1 MTQVTS
7 KTSQRLHKVHLRT
20 YIRSL
25 GGLVVKWECAERVK
39 VTLNNLKKKLHHFL
53 EAITLFKVV
62 QFSIFLLFLMI
73 GDQIYQNQLKY
84 WKLDHSERHE
94 SQNKKGALR
103 IRGPRDEKLKLLIFP
118 WISLKHV
125 PLHFS
130 IIRNWYQTNFGC
142 FSWFQDTYSKVWYSS
157 TGGNFFLNE

>member
-39 VTLNNLKKKLHHFL
+39 VTLNNLKKIHHFL

-84 WKLDHSERHE
+84 WKLDHSERRE

-103 IRGPRDEKLKLLIFP
+103 IRGPSTEKLKSAIFQG
-118 WISLKHV
+118 ISLKLGPV
-125 PLHFS
+125 GIF
-130 IIRNWYQTNFGC
+130 IIRNWYQTHFWCFG
-142 FSWFQDTYSKVWYSS
+142 WFRLT
-157 TGGNFFLNE
+157 